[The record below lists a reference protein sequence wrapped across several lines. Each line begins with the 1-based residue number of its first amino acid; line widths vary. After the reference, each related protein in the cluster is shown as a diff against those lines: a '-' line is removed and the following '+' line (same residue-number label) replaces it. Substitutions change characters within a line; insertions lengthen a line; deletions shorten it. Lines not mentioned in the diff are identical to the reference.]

1 MRINPNFFY
10 IFIFA
15 TSFDFS
21 QKTSHE
27 IGILT
32 GKASL
37 QTDYGIRGDI
47 LSETANNST
56 SFTIAHYM
64 QFSNNDNWNSRRSI
78 LDHIVIKSEINFLNS
93 TDLKHHVN
101 FAENNNNNK
110 QEGENKALS
119 AKEILSKMSGNISMV
134 NFGVQLE
141 YYLKDITRFFNQR
154 NSSKLNPFVNLGVNY
169 SLYSN
174 SVNSALGD
182 WHTNIHFLPEKYRK
196 EGSIKEGS
204 GGAFAFNTGVGTR
217 YKLSRKIDLVA
228 QFKWEIYASDAIDG
242 LQADVIENKSNETLT
257 SLQFGMIYHLNFNK
271 NI

>member
-1 MRINPNFFY
+1 MRIIPKFFY
-10 IFIFA
+10 TLIFA
-15 TSFDFS
+15 TSFVFS

-47 LSETANNST
+47 LSETANNTT
-56 SFTIAHYM
+56 SFTVAHYM
-64 QFSNNDNWNSRRSI
+64 QFTNNNNWNSRRSF
-78 LDHIVIKSEINFLNS
+78 LDHIVLKSEINFLNS
-93 TDLKHHVN
+93 ADLRHHVGFVESN
-101 FAENNNNNK
+101 SK
-110 QEGENKALS
+110 QEGENKGVS
-119 AKEILSKMSGNISMV
+119 AKEILSKMRGTISMV
-134 NFGVQLE
+134 NVGVQLE
-141 YYLKDITRFFNQR
+141 YYIKDITNFFNQR
-154 NSSKLNPFVNLGVNY
+154 NSSKLNPFINIGVNY
-169 SLYSN
+169 SLYNN
-174 SVNSALGD
+174 SVSSSLGD

-196 EGSIKEGS
+196 EGAIKEGS

-217 YKLSRKIDLVA
+217 YKLSRKIDVVA

-257 SLQFGMIYHLNFNK
+257 SLQFGLIYHLNFNK